1 MISFV
6 WTDHF
11 PFISSAGGSETYT
24 IGHLH
29 ELKRRNIPA
38 RLILT
43 GSQEAQTNVL
53 PEGIET
59 VILPDARSLS
69 ELDDTIIFV
78 LHPRNIPTRKQSYVI
93 LHAAPQGALHDER
106 PIFNQFNTQGT
117 KIIATSKFMANLWQK
132 YFHLTYTPPHVYPFA
147 AENFSQAVRPS
158 NKHRKARVLFAGRPT
173 PDKGIYTLLASLQ
186 MPPLL
191 ALNFEMS
198 CVLAKNNLGG
208 SDIIGPL
215 LRSHPRIQV
224 LDHVTSVIAMATL
237 YAQHDVVVMPSSN
250 ILWKE
255 AFGMIAVEAQHAGCR
270 VVASRSGGLPETEC
284 GGLLLVKPDDPL
296 ALAKGIRRAIERGPL
311 PPAARTQA
319 TKQFTVAQSID
330 QLLQV
335 IS

>member
-6 WTDHF
+6 WTDLF

-24 IGHLH
+24 IGHLY

-43 GSQEAQTNVL
+43 GPQKPQVNVL
-53 PEGIET
+53 PEGVET
-59 VILPDARSLS
+59 IILPDARSLS
-69 ELDDTIIFV
+69 ELDDTLIFV
-78 LHPRNIPTRKQSYVI
+78 LHPRNIPTSKQSYVI

-106 PIFNQFNTQGT
+106 PIFNQLNTQNI
-117 KIIATSKFMANLWQK
+117 KIIATSKFMANFWQK
-132 YFHLTYTPPHVYPFA
+132 YFHLTYSPLYVYPFA
-147 AENFSQAVRPS
+147 AESFSQAARPS
-158 NKHRKARVLFAGRPT
+158 TKRRRACVLFAGRPT

-191 ALNFEMS
+191 ASDFDMS

-215 LRSHPRIQV
+215 LRSHPRIHA
-224 LDHVTSVIAMATL
+224 LDHVTSVTAMATL

-270 VVASRSGGLPETEC
+270 VVASRSEWW
-284 GGLLLVKPDDPL
+284 
-296 ALAKGIRRAIERGPL
+296 
-311 PPAARTQA
+311 PA
-319 TKQFTVAQSID
+319 
-330 QLLQV
+330 
-335 IS
+335 

>member
-29 ELKRRNIPA
+29 ELKRRDIPA

-43 GSQEAQTNVL
+43 GPQKAQANVL
-53 PEGIET
+53 PEGVET
-59 VILPDARSLS
+59 MVLPDARLLS
-69 ELDDTIIFV
+69 KLDDTIIFV
-78 LHPRNIPTRKQSYVI
+78 LHPRNIPTRKQSYAI

-106 PIFNQFNTQGT
+106 PIFNQLNTQNI
-117 KIIATSKFMANLWQK
+117 KIIATSKFMADFWQK
-132 YFHLTYTPPHVYPFA
+132 YFHLAYTPPHVYPFA
-147 AENFSQAVRPS
+147 AESFSQAAEPS
-158 NKHRKARVLFAGRPT
+158 AKHRRARLLFAGRPT

-191 ALNFEMS
+191 TSDFDIS

-208 SDIIGPL
+208 SDVIGPL
-215 LRSHPRIQV
+215 LHSHPQIHV
-224 LDHVTSVIAMATL
+224 IDHLTSVTDMMAL
-237 YAQHDVVVMPSSN
+237 YAQHDIVVMPSSN

-270 VVASRSGGLPETEC
+270 VVASRSGGLPETDC
-284 GGLLLVKPDDPL
+284 GSLLLVRPDDPL
-296 ALAKGIRRAIERGPL
+296 ALARGIRRAIELGPL
-311 PPAARTQA
+311 PASARAQA
-319 TKQFTVAQSID
+319 KKHFTVAQSID
-330 QLLQV
+330 QLLQA